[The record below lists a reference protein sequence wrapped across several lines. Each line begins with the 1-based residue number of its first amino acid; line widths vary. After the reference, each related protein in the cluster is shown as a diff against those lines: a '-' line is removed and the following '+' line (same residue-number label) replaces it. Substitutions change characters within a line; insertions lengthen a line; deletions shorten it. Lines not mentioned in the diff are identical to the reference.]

1 MRTWSE
7 TAGWV
12 RNRRSAARVKLPYT
26 ATAWKAF
33 NCAWDTD
40 MDLHHSRQD
49 KGFRAMGGAHGDD
62 RSVNFLDPRRARPTD
77 KQVKLI
83 FKI

>member
-1 MRTWSE
+1 M
-7 TAGWV
+7 
-12 RNRRSAARVKLPYT
+12 KLPYT

-40 MDLHHSRQD
+40 IDLHHSRQD
-49 KGFRAMGGAHGDD
+49 KGFRATGGARGND
-62 RSVNFLDPRRARPTD
+62 RSVSFLDARRARHPD

>member
-1 MRTWSE
+1 
-7 TAGWV
+7 
-12 RNRRSAARVKLPYT
+12 
-26 ATAWKAF
+26 
-33 NCAWDTD
+33 

-49 KGFRAMGGAHGDD
+49 KGFRATGGARGND
-62 RSVNFLDPRRARPTD
+62 RSVSFLDARRARHPD